1 MESRNTIFIF
11 SGYTKEMENF
21 IKMNTGIRSRIGYN
35 MEFKDYS
42 TEELYEIFDAKVK
55 KAKLI
60 VSPKAKEKI
69 VKIIEQNKK
78 LESFGNGRF
87 IDNLFDKIIIN
98 HSFKINDYTSVRKLK
113 TITSDTID
121 DELINSLKPKQ
132 KVNKIGY

>member
-1 MESRNTIFIF
+1 
-11 SGYTKEMENF
+11 
-21 IKMNTGIRSRIGYN
+21 
-35 MEFKDYS
+35 MEFRDY
-42 TEELYEIFDAKVK
+42 TVKELYEMFMLKVK

-69 VKIIEQNKK
+69 IRIIESNKGLK
-78 LESFGNGRF
+78 SFGNGRF

-98 HSFKINDYTSVRKLK
+98 HSFKINDYTSIRKLK

-121 DELINSLKPKQ
+121 DELMESLKPKQ